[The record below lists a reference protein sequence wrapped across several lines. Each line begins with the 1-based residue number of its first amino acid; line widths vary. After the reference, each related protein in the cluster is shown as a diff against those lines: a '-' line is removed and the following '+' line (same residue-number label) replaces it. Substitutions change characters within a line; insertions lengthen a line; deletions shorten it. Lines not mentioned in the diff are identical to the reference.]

1 MRTLCIGDCHFGIK
15 TNSTSWLTQ
24 QLKFFDTQI
33 VPLLKRDDEI
43 NKIIFL
49 GDLFDIRYAINQQ
62 IGIEVKK
69 LIRRLSDVFNGD
81 IYFIAGNHDYYSPLE
96 EHSEYNAYRLV
107 FDWEFIKCHPNVTI
121 VDKDPLLTDDGELL
135 LPWYWTENEDHFD
148 DLLYNYKFGLDVKC
162 VYCHTDLTVWPGPR
176 TGALNGVPVYAG
188 HIHYIV
194 DDPIGN
200 LHNIGATFALTFG
213 DVNQKRYVYVLENH
227 EIIDRIENTTTPRF
241 TRIFNDDIFDIDSS
255 VFENAYVQICVST
268 SNLNKAKYIEQ
279 LKRLKLDNDNAN
291 IRIKPIDDEETQLVD
306 VNGEGFNTNVEKYID
321 DNIPDYLNAKYEIVK
336 SKTLL

>member
-1 MRTLCIGDCHFGIK
+1 MSTLCIGDCHFGIK
-15 TNSTSWLTQ
+15 TNSTAWLSQ
-24 QLKFFDTQI
+24 QLKFFEEQI
-33 VPLLKRDDEI
+33 FPLLRNNTDID
-43 NKIIFL
+43 KIFFL

-69 LIRRLSDVFNGD
+69 LIRKLSVSFNGD

-96 EHSEYNAYRLV
+96 EHCDYNAYRLV
-107 FDWEFIKCHPNVTI
+107 FDWEFVKYHDNIHI
-121 VDKDPLLTDDGELL
+121 IDKDPFLTDDGELL

-148 DLLYNYKFGLDVKC
+148 DLLYHYKFGIDVKS

-200 LHNIGATFALTFG
+200 LHNIGAAFALTFG
-213 DVNQKRYVYVLENH
+213 DVNQKRYVYIIKNH
-227 EIIDRIENTTTPRF
+227 QIDDKIENMTTPRF
-241 TRIFNDDIFDIDSS
+241 TRIFNEDIFSIDNSIFQNS
-255 VFENAYVQICVST
+255 YVQICVSS
-268 SNLNKAKYIEQ
+268 SNLNKARYIEQ
-279 LKRLKLDNDNAN
+279 LKKIKLENDTAN
-291 IRIKPIDDEETQLVD
+291 IRIKPIEDEDTQL
-306 VNGEGFNTNVEKYID
+306 NNITSEGFNTNVEKYID
-321 DNIPDYLNAKYEIVK
+321 DNIPKYLNEKYELVK